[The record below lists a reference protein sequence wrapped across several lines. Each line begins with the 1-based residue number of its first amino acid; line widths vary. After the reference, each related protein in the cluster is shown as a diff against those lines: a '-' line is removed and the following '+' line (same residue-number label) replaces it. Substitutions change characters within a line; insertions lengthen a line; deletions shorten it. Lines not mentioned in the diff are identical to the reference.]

1 MKIQQTLFI
10 RGAFLAILVLGIGTI
25 FAQVQSTREG
35 VREHGQLFHRVGS
48 LGINTNQMFSQNCMG
63 VNAGENEEPCLNVD
77 GDANFNNLDAKLA
90 LEVSTNTGGV
100 NIATS
105 SYDNSQRFVLG
116 SGNLWTNSFDTGSVC
131 ANANGILTVCG
142 EQPQETF
149 SETYSWNEGN
159 WGACSSSSAGSCSG
173 SWIKNNGITTT
184 TDTGIHCD
192 DEDGGRGDICNYE
205 EGASFCHLNTLYEC
219 DNEKVYCNKNS
230 ASACTTQ
237 NSACSWTNAA
247 SSSQSRTVT
256 CVSSTNATVSDS
268 NCPGSKPSVSQSCT
282 SVGTW
287 QTTPAASCSTACGQ
301 SATTKYGSVYCSG
314 GNCDQSTKPSRPSR
328 QCNATASCT
337 VGLGESCSNDN
348 QCGNNA
354 YCKTVYKYGRSLQG
368 DQYNNQETR
377 RIRTGRGTSETVNNQ
392 RGGSTTT
399 SPGGF
404 FGLSI
409 DDPNCFV
416 HEASCPS
423 GWSKTDSS
431 KSSSSDQCDA
441 GEWKWDRWRTRTIYF
456 CRKATDDKICVHSN
470 YGKSCKRNDCTGNW
484 WLATSGTTN
493 IYGSCIGSRC
503 KQSFIAG
510 TKITMADGTL
520 KNIELL
526 KKGDKVMSSSGET
539 VVEKIHKYTTE
550 EAVYSLNGS
559 RYFVTGS
566 HPFMTL
572 GGWKSFHPE
581 NTRRKVPEIKVS
593 QLKIGDT
600 LLRENGESELLEK
613 FDSINGTHEV
623 YNLRVKGSHDFY
635 ADGYWVHNK

>member
-1 MKIQQTLFI
+1 MKTQAQYSIWSILFAGIIIIASASFAIAQQPSPGSSI
-10 RGAFLAILVLGIGTI
+10 SPILHTGGKVQSLSGLNLCPSANGCSKIGTLDARGSNSKAVFSRSKLLLFSELTHFFVLNTFHSNKLNI
-25 FAQVQSTREG
+25 NGSGSETVNVNGQVFLKSFDKKAGNLCVDSEG
-35 VREHGQLFHRVGS
+35 VIIICGAPAPTAS
-48 LGINTNQMFSQNCMG
+48 PAPTP
-63 VNAGENEEPCLNVD
+63 EPT
-77 GDANFNNLDAKLA
+77 A
-90 LEVSTNTGGV
+90 
-100 NIATS
+100 
-105 SYDNSQRFVLG
+105 
-116 SGNLWTNSFDTGSVC
+116 
-131 ANANGILTVCG
+131 
-142 EQPQETF
+142 
-149 SETYSWNEGN
+149 TYSWSTGN
-159 WGACSSSSAGSCSG
+159 WRSCSSSSAGSCSG

-282 SVGTW
+282 PVGTW

-301 SATTKYGSVYCSG
+301 SATTKYGTVTCSG
-314 GNCDQSTKPSRPSR
+314 GNCNQNIKPSRPSR
-328 QCNATASCT
+328 WCN
-337 VGLGESCSNDN
+337 
-348 QCGNNA
+348 
-354 YCKTVYKYGRSLQG
+354 
-368 DQYNNQETR
+368 
-377 RIRTGRGTSETVNNQ
+377 RTT
-392 RGGSTTT
+392 GGSRYVGYN
-399 SPGGF
+399 SPYCHGGC
-404 FGLSI
+404 GRCL
-409 DDPNCFV
+409 N
-416 HEASCPS
+416 
-423 GWSKTDSS
+423 G
-431 KSSSSDQCDA
+431 
-441 GEWKWDRWRTRTIYF
+441 GEI
-456 CRKATDDKICVHSN
+456 CRNGVWISNPIPFLCV
-470 YGKSCKRNDCTGNW
+470 
-484 WLATSGTTN
+484 
-493 IYGSCIGSRC
+493 
-503 KQSFIAG
+503 SFLAG

-526 KKGDKVMSSSGET
+526 KKGDKVISSSGET